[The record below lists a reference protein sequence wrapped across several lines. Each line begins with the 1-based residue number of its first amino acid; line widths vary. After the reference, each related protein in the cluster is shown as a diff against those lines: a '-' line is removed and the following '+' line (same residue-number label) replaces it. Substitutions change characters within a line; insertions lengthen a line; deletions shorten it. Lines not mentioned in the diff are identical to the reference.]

1 MAGSIEIQKQH
12 IKEFYQHKSENPE
25 LAGYDEKGN
34 YVFYAKQKESDKGNP
49 KQVTKT
55 IPSIVYRK
63 KTPEELQAEEQASAA
78 TIKETIELYTKK
90 RMELFTESTKIGA
103 DNKVLHKLNM
113 ELAEIDK
120 LLISVRYTHFHIQKY
135 IRNQSNIKMR
145 DIFFENAV
153 EDRKVE
159 NDMSMIE
166 TRRDSIQREFVPVND
181 FVSLA
186 EAKTMMSPLGEQVQE
201 AVFNTL
207 SAASAKPATAVKPVK
222 GLPKIGSKSTKA
234 VTAAATAP
242 ATAATAAPTAVEP
255 AVTAATTA
263 AVTAVTA
270 VKPAKGMPKISSAAV
285 APSAVPKRI
294 SLSAITKSFVNEPAA
309 AAAVKPVANPATNP
323 ITEESLAAEP

>member
-1 MAGSIEIQKQH
+1 
-12 IKEFYQHKSENPE
+12 
-25 LAGYDEKGN
+25 
-34 YVFYAKQKESDKGNP
+34 
-49 KQVTKT
+49 
-55 IPSIVYRK
+55 
-63 KTPEELQAEEQASAA
+63 
-78 TIKETIELYTKK
+78 
-90 RMELFTESTKIGA
+90 MELFTESTKIGA

-207 SAASAKPATAVKPVK
+207 SAAVATAVKPVK
-222 GLPKIGSKSTKA
+222 GLSKIGSKSTKPVTA
-234 VTAAATAP
+234 TATTVVTDVTDVTAAP
-242 ATAATAAPTAVEP
+242 
-255 AVTAATTA
+255 AATTA
-263 AVTAVTA
+263 DVTAAPVTA
-270 VKPAKGMPKISSAAV
+270 APAKGLSKIVSKSAAV

-294 SLSAITKSFVNEPAA
+294 SLTAITKSFIGEPA
-309 AAAVKPVANPATNP
+309 AAAVKPVTK
-323 ITEESLAAEP
+323 EEL

>member
-1 MAGSIEIQKQH
+1 
-12 IKEFYQHKSENPE
+12 
-25 LAGYDEKGN
+25 
-34 YVFYAKQKESDKGNP
+34 
-49 KQVTKT
+49 
-55 IPSIVYRK
+55 
-63 KTPEELQAEEQASAA
+63 
-78 TIKETIELYTKK
+78 
-90 RMELFTESTKIGA
+90 MELFTESTKIGA

>member
-78 TIKETIELYTKK
+78 TIQETIELYTKK

-166 TRRDSIQREFVPVND
+166 TRRYSIQREFVPVND

-222 GLPKIGSKSTKA
+222 GLSKIGSKSTKA
-234 VTAAATAP
+234 VTATATAV
-242 ATAATAAPTAVEP
+242 AATAAAAVTAAAEP
-255 AVTAATTA
+255 VVTAATTA
-263 AVTAVTA
+263 AVTAA
-270 VKPAKGMPKISSAAV
+270 PAKGLSKIGS
-285 APSAVPKRI
+285 SAVPKRI
-294 SLSAITKSFVNEPAA
+294 SLTAITKSFVSEPA
-309 AAAVKPVANPATNP
+309 AAAVKPAAVP